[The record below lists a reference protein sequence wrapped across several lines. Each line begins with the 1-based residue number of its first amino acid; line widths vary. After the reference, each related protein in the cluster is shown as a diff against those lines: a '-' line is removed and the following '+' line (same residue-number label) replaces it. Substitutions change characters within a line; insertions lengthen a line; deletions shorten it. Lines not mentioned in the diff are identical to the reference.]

1 MGYMLVTNDFP
12 PKVGGIQSYLYELF
26 RRLPAQEL
34 TVLTTAYSGAAD
46 FDRQQPFRI
55 ERVAV
60 ARLAPDTRTRTDHKA
75 AVASHRRRDSATGS
89 RAATRLAWQPAATR
103 YGVLLHGAEV
113 TVPGRLPISRQ
124 FLRSVLCGA
133 SLAIAAGGY
142 PAAEATRAAGARSR
156 ELSSC
161 LPGSTTSGS
170 IHSTPTS
177 GWPSDAGSGCPPRAG
192 SSSA

>member
-34 TVLTTAYSGAAD
+34 TVLTSAHSGAAD

-55 ERVAV
+55 ER
-60 ARLAPDTRTRTDHKA
+60 ARSPVLLPTPGLGRTIRQL
-75 AVASHRRRDSATGS
+75 SQATGGGIVLLDPALPLGLLGS
-89 RAATRLAWQPAATR
+89 RLQLR

-113 TVPGRLPISRQ
+113 TVPADYRSRASSCGPCCVGHRSRSRRAVIQQRRRRAPLGR
-124 FLRSVLCGA
+124 
-133 SLAIAAGGY
+133 
-142 PAAEATRAAGARSR
+142 ESR

-170 IHSTPTS
+170 IQSTPTS